1 MEGKAEIIIKN
12 MSNSAIK
19 ILEDLS
25 FEEKQKKY
33 PDQPYLIRKKFSDK
47 TANGLTKSIIAY
59 IKLKGGQA
67 ERISTTGRVLDG
79 RKTYTDTV
87 GFRRT
92 IGSTKWIPGTGT
104 KEVPTYR
111 LQFPDAA

>member
-1 MEGKAEIIIKN
+1 

-47 TANGLTKSIIAY
+47 TANELTKSIIAF

-67 ERISTTGRVLDG
+67 ERISTTGRLLDG

-92 IGSTKWIPGTGT
+92 IGSTKWITRHGNIRKCRHIGYNCRA
-104 KEVPTYR
+104 EHEN
-111 LQFPDAA
+111 